1 MPVPLSF
8 RPEPQAERRNLEL
21 LAPARTADIG
31 VAAVDC
37 GADAVYIAG
46 PAFGARQAAGN
57 PVADIRRLCAY
68 AHRFGARIYV
78 TFNTLVYEE
87 EIPQARRLLQELQ
100 DAGVDA
106 LIVQDAAVTRLAP
119 EGMILHASTQCAVRT
134 PEKARFTESLGY
146 GRLVLERELSLAQI
160 RAIREVV
167 DAELEC
173 FVHGALCVC
182 YSGQCYLSEHL
193 AGRSANRGACVQ
205 ACRSLYD
212 LEDADGR
219 ILVRNKAL
227 LSLKDFN
234 LIQRLED
241 LAEAGADSF
250 KIEGRLKSASYVQ
263 NVVRAYSDA
272 LDALVRRYPDRYRRA
287 SYGSLRGGFRPDL
300 KKTFNRDYT
309 ELFLDGKRGDWAAMD
324 APKSMGEYIGTV
336 DRLRAG
342 VVTVRPDRPS
352 LALHNGD
359 GFAFVGRDGGIV
371 GFRGDVCEGFTIRC
385 KEVPGL
391 QAGTRLYRN
400 IDAEFERK
408 LEADRPVREIGVTLQ
423 ARLSAGALAVTAVT
437 EDGRQASLEVPTPFE
452 AARDADRMLETV
464 RTQLSKRSGIYAFS
478 VKGVEADGLV
488 PFMSASFLN
497 GLRRDLAAT
506 LDVQPVRMLPL
517 RRGAVRPDPAPE
529 SLTYKDNIAN
539 SVAREIYRERGS
551 ASIEDAYEL
560 THREGVEYMR
570 TKYCI
575 RHELGLCPKQKPGT
589 RPEPLYLRN
598 QGRRL
603 RLDFDCAACEMTVR

>member
-1 MPVPLSF
+1 M
-8 RPEPQAERRNLEL
+8 RALEL

-31 VAAVDC
+31 IAAVDC

-57 PVADIRRLCAY
+57 PVEDIRRLCEY

-119 EGMILHASTQCAVRT
+119 EGLILHASTQCAIRT

-146 GRLVLERELSLAQI
+146 GRLVLERELSLEQI
-160 RAIREVV
+160 RAIRDAV
-167 DAELEC
+167 DAELEV

-212 LEDADGR
+212 LEDGEGKVLA
-219 ILVRNKAL
+219 RNKAL

-234 LIQRLED
+234 LIHRLED

-250 KIEGRLKSASYVQ
+250 KIEGRLKSISYVR
-263 NVVRAYSDA
+263 NVVRAY
-272 LDALVRRYPDRYRRA
+272 
-287 SYGSLRGGFRPDL
+287 
-300 KKTFNRDYT
+300 KTFNRDYT
-309 ELFLDGKRGDWAAMD
+309 ELFLDGVRGSWSSMD
-324 APKSMGEYIGTV
+324 APKSMGEYIGTI
-336 DRLRAG
+336 AS
-342 VVTVRPDRPS
+342 VRPGALTVKPVDAG

-359 GFAFVGRDGGIV
+359 GFAFVGKDGGIV

-391 QAGTRLYRN
+391 KEGMRLYRN
-400 IDAEFERK
+400 IDADFERK
-408 LEADRPVREIGVTLQ
+408 LEANRPVREIGVSVRVRLTGGTL
-423 ARLSAGALAVTAVT
+423 AADAES
-437 EDGRQASLEVPTPFE
+437 EDGRKASITSPASFD
-452 AARDADRMLETV
+452 AARDTARMLETV
-464 RTQLSKRSGIYAFS
+464 RVQLAKHSGIYAFTVDS
-478 VKGVEADGLV
+478 VDVDGPV
-488 PFMSASFLN
+488 PFMPAAFLN
-497 GLRRDLAAT
+497 GVRRQLAEA
-506 LDVQPVRMLPL
+506 LDAQPVPMLPL
-517 RRGAVRPDPAPE
+517 RKGVVRPDVAPDA
-529 SLTYKDNIAN
+529 LTYKDNLAN
-539 SVAREIYRERGS
+539 SVARDLYRERG
-551 ASIEDAYEL
+551 ALQMEDAYEL
-560 THREGVEYMR
+560 SHRDGVEYMR
-570 TKYCI
+570 TKYCL
-575 RHELGLCPKQKPGT
+575 RHELGLCPKQRPGT
-589 RPEPLYLRN
+589 RPDSLFLLN
-598 QGRRL
+598 NGRRL
-603 RLDFDCAACEMTVR
+603 RLDFDCRNCEMTVR

>member
-1 MPVPLSF
+1 M
-8 RPEPQAERRNLEL
+8 EL

-31 VAAVDC
+31 VAAIDC

-57 PVADIRRLCAY
+57 PVADIRRLCDY
-68 AHRFGARIYV
+68 AHRFGVRIYV

-100 DAGVDA
+100 EAGVDA

-119 EGMILHASTQCAVRT
+119 EGMILHASTQCAIRT

-146 GRLVLERELSLAQI
+146 GRLVLERELSLEQI
-160 RAIREVV
+160 RTIRAAV
-167 DAELEC
+167 DAELEY

-212 LEDADGR
+212 LEDASGR
-219 ILVRNKAL
+219 ILARNKAL

-234 LIQRLED
+234 LIHRLED

-250 KIEGRLKSASYVQ
+250 KIEGRLKSVSYVR

-272 LDALVRRYPDRYRRA
+272 LDALVRRYHGKYRRA
-287 SYGSLRGGFRPDL
+287 SFGSLRGGFTPDL

-309 ELFLDGKRGDWAAMD
+309 ELYLDGKRGEWAAMD

-342 VVTVRPDRPS
+342 VVTVRPDNPG
-352 LALHNGD
+352 LTLHNGD

-385 KEVPGL
+385 KEVSGL
-391 QAGTRLYRN
+391 KEGMRLYRN
-400 IDAEFERK
+400 IDADFERK
-408 LEADRPVREIGVTLQ
+408 LEADRPVRELGVTLQ

-437 EDGRQASLEVPTPFE
+437 EDGREASLEVPAPFE
-452 AARDADRMLETV
+452 AARDTDRMLETV
-464 RTQLSKRSGIYAFS
+464 RSQLAKRSGSYAFT
-478 VKGVEADGLV
+478 VAGVEVEGAV

-497 GLRRDLAAT
+497 GIRRDLAAT
-506 LDVQPVRMLPL
+506 LDAQPVRMLPL
-517 RRGAVRPDPAPE
+517 RRGVVRPDPAPE
-529 SLTYKDNIAN
+529 ALTYQDNIAN

-551 ASIEDAYEL
+551 TTIEDAFEL

-570 TKYCI
+570 TKYCL
-575 RHELGLCPKQKPGT
+575 RHELGLCPKQRPGT
-589 RPEPLYLRN
+589 RPEPLFLLN
-598 QGRRL
+598 NGRRL
-603 RLDFDCAACEMTVR
+603 RLDFDCASCEMTVR